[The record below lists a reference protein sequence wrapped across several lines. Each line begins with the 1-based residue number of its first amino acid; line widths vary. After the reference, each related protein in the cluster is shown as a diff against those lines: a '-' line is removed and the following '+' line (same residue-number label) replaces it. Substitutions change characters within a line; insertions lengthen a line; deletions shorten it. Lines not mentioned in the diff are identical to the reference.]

1 MTQSLGSED
10 YLAVYARNHAS
21 ESTASI
27 GKKRIMWARKL
38 TNELLVAGPFLMLAI
53 MAIKSRTNYD
63 PWETP
68 GNPAEVESRIDA
80 YVKPMKVL
88 NQALEGRDDAKI
100 RLVARD
106 WLDRHLKGE
115 LRPLPP
121 CSYVDSTREGV
132 KGQITLAKNR
142 LVYRLI
148 EQSEAAQSKGDSKA
162 SVSDALLAY
171 KVADVLKYSDFSTV
185 YDTARAQ
192 MRIFATLEKALK
204 DAAPDQKKWVRL
216 TLDKPGLDVKSLNRI
231 LLQARNMYTA
241 SLRAKG
247 QQSLPI
253 EDTQQF
259 AQIGTALHRRCDSES
274 LQGVRKLI
282 VASNGDM
289 PRILTTAKLAWQME
303 SMRDA
308 KAKALL
314 SSF

>member
-68 GNPAEVESRIDA
+68 GNSAEVEARIDA